1 MIPTAAGFLVF
12 IRQQMGI
19 STAVL
24 PDTSPYVG
32 WAFNVAVEI
41 VNLQLDCISPLIY
54 GLAVYNLAADN
65 LINYA
70 QDLPGA
76 PIIDG
81 SQPPAAFFQALR
93 QSWDITGFVPGVIT
107 SSADVST
114 SESLLVPDFMKGLT
128 LADLQNLKTPY
139 GRQYLAFAQRIGT
152 NWGLS

>member
-1 MIPTAAGFLVF
+1 MIPTVAGFLIF

-19 STAVL
+19 TTTVL
-24 PDTSPYVG
+24 PDASPYIG

-54 GLAVYNLAADN
+54 ELAVYNLAADN

-70 QDLPGA
+70 QDLPDA
-76 PIIDG
+76 AIIPG
-81 SQPPAAFFQALR
+81 SEPPAAFFQALR
-93 QSWDITGFVPGVIT
+93 QSWDITGFVPGVIS

-128 LADLQNLKTPY
+128 LADLNLIKTPY
-139 GRQYLAFAQRIGT
+139 GRTYLAFAQKIGT

>member
-24 PDTSPYVG
+24 PDASPYVG
-32 WAFNVAVEI
+32 WAFDVALEI

-54 GLAVYNLAADN
+54 SLAVYNLAADN

-70 QDLPGA
+70 QDLPNA
-76 PIIDG
+76 PIVPG
-81 SQPPAAFFQALR
+81 SEPAAPFFQALR
-93 QSWDITGFVPGVIT
+93 ESWDITGFVPGVIS

-128 LADLQNLKTPY
+128 LANLQNLKSPY
-139 GRQYLAFAQRIGT
+139 GRAYLAFAQSAGT